1 MLSLTPS
8 AFLRPLALAALV
20 ALGACS
26 SDKKDDPTPTNP
38 STNPTNGF
46 SWTADGTNY
55 TSTTAIKSLAG
66 GGMALLGQYKAS
78 NGDTYTINLNVPATP
93 GTYPLGSN
101 SPLNIASYDHTI
113 GGTTTSYV
121 AVGTSG
127 TGSVVVTSVTAAEI
141 VGTFSFTGE
150 TMTTPKTSKAVTN
163 GKFNLKR

>member
-1 MLSLTPS
+1 MLFTTPP

-26 SDKKDDPTPTNP
+26 SDKKDDPAPTNP

-55 TSTTAIKSLAG
+55 TSTTAVKSVAG

-78 NGDTYTINLNVPATP
+78 NNDTYNVSINVSAMPGTYTI
-93 GTYPLGSN
+93 GGGSN
-101 SPLNIASYDHTI
+101 DALLSYDHTI
-113 GGTTTSYV
+113 GGTSTSYV
-121 AVGTSG
+121 ASGTSG
-127 TGSVVVTSVTAAEI
+127 SGTVTVTSVTASEI

-150 TMTTPKTSKAVTN
+150 TMTMPKTSKTITN